1 MDNRLEF
8 KIASEEWELAK
19 VHDLNYSTFVEE
31 IPQHSPNT
39 NKSLVDKFHDEN
51 TYAICIQDQEVLGMI
66 TIRDKRPFSLDTKLA
81 NLDSYLPSATAP
93 CEIRL
98 LAIKPD
104 RRNGRIIQGL
114 FTTLA
119 EYADKRGYDL
129 ALISGI
135 LSQIKL
141 YQHIGFV
148 AFGPVVGTADAPYQ
162 PMYLS
167 LAAYKKL
174 KNNTRIFTKQQN
186 VNRSVTNFL
195 PGPVAIADK
204 VRQAYSHPPVSHRS
218 AQFMRDFNDTR
229 QQLCEL
235 VHAQQVVILM
245 GSGTLANDA
254 IAAQLSL
261 LSGKGLILVNG
272 EFGQRLADQA
282 SRANLSFLTVEA
294 LPGERFDSQQ
304 IKHTVDN
311 DPAIRWLWAVHC
323 ETSTGMLND
332 IEAFANICSKANIHL
347 CLDCISSIGTVPI
360 NLSKVY
366 LASCV
371 SGKGLGSLPGLAMV
385 FYNHRIALAGHKL
398 PRYLDLGFYAEKNGI
413 PFTLSSNSLYA
424 LSAALEHQD
433 WGQRYKHITAWS
445 TQIRR
450 DLQKS
455 GLPILVSEAYASSA
469 VITVPLPAS
478 MSSLEVGTMLEDND
492 ILISYRS
499 EFLLK
504 KNWVQLCMMSEIEQD
519 PQVMLALLK
528 EYWARHNRTSKSAQP
543 QLAQVE

>member
-8 KIASEEWELAK
+8 KIAVEDWELAK
-19 VHDLNYSTFVEE
+19 VHNLNYSTFVEE
-31 IPQHSPNT
+31 IPQHAPNT
-39 NKSLVDKFHDEN
+39 DKALVDKFHDEN
-51 TYAICIQDQEVLGMI
+51 TYAICIQDKEVIGMI
-66 TIRDKRPFSLDTKLA
+66 AIHDQRPFSLDAKLA
-81 NLDSYLPSATAP
+81 NLDSYLPAATAL

-104 RRNGRIIQGL
+104 RRHGRILQGL

-141 YQHIGFV
+141 YQHLGFV
-148 AFGPVVGTADAPYQ
+148 AFGPVVGTAEAPYQ

-167 LAAYKKL
+167 LTAYKKL
-174 KNNTRIFTKQQN
+174 KDKARMFKQQN
-186 VNRSVTNFL
+186 ANRSVANFL
-195 PGPVAIADK
+195 PGPVALSET
-204 VRQAYSHPPVSHRS
+204 VLQAYAHKPLSHRS

-229 QQLCEL
+229 QRLCAL
-235 VHAQQVVILM
+235 VNAKQVAILM

-261 LSGKGLILVNG
+261 LSGSGLILVNG
-272 EFGQRLADQA
+272 EFGQRLVDQA
-282 SRANLSFLTVEA
+282 ERSRLTFQIVQSQ
-294 LPGERFDSQQ
+294 PGEMFNRQQ
-304 IKHTVDN
+304 LHQAIEN
-311 DPAIRWLWAVHC
+311 DPDIRWVWAVHC

-332 IEAFANICSKANIHL
+332 IEALQHSCDKAKIHL

-385 FYNHRIALAGHKL
+385 FYNHYISPTGAGHKL
-398 PRYLDLGFYAEKNGI
+398 PRYLDLGFYAEKKGI

-424 LSAALEHQD
+424 LSAAVAEQD
-433 WGQRYKHITAWS
+433 WGQRFNKIAAWS
-445 TQIRR
+445 RQLRH
-450 DLQKS
+450 DVQKL
-455 GLPILVSEAYASSA
+455 GLSILVPAVHASPA
-469 VITVPLPAS
+469 VITVVLPANL
-478 MSSLEVGTMLEDND
+478 SSLEVGMLLEDND

-499 EFLLK
+499 DYLLK
-504 KNWVQLCMMSEIEQD
+504 RNWIQLCMMGEIEQD
-519 PQVMLALLK
+519 TQQLLALLK
-528 EYWARHNRTSKSAQP
+528 QHVAVSHDTSNNMQP
-543 QLAQVE
+543 AFA